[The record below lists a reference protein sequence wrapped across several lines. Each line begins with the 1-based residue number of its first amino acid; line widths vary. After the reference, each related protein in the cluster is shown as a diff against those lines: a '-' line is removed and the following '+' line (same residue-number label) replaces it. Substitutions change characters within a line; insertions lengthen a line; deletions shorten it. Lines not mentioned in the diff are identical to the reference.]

1 MAAIALTEPNLFE
14 LKNALTK
21 AKPSVRSSHLT
32 EAVAA
37 ALGFRTNASLR
48 AALSAD
54 HADPP
59 IVCLDDKSFDR
70 RLQALGYRTA
80 PTFRFE
86 SIRDAGLISTQDPRS
101 SAIKYYKGERGRA
114 WRNLMVCAINE
125 ALRNKLFSL
134 RPGDNRW
141 RGDERE
147 GCLFDFALPNGLPA
161 RGYVGDIGH
170 AELSI
175 HVAINPN
182 GDLVRAGNG
191 GFHAGDAFA
200 TGWLERKRG
209 AWLQSATSLFSCRRK
224 LLKPLALIV
233 VEPKGYGDRGGV
245 IM

>member
-1 MAAIALTEPNLFE
+1 MAAIALTEQDLFE
-14 LKNALTK
+14 LKKALIK
-21 AKPSVRSSHLT
+21 AKPGVRSSHLT

-48 AALSAD
+48 ADLSAF
-54 HADPP
+54 HVDPP
-59 IVCLDDKSFDR
+59 IVLLDDKSFDR
-70 RLQALGYRTA
+70 RLQELGYRAA
-80 PTFRFE
+80 PMFRFE
-86 SIRDAGLISTQDPRS
+86 GIRDSGLISTQDPRGS
-101 SAIKYYKGERGRA
+101 DIKYKGERARA
-114 WRNLMVCAINE
+114 WRNLMVCAVNE
-125 ALRNKLFSL
+125 ALRIELFSL
-134 RPGDNRW
+134 RPNDNRW

-200 TGWLERKRG
+200 AGWLERKRG
-209 AWLQSATSLFSCRRK
+209 AWLQSATSLFNCRRK
-224 LLKPLALIV
+224 LLKPLALII